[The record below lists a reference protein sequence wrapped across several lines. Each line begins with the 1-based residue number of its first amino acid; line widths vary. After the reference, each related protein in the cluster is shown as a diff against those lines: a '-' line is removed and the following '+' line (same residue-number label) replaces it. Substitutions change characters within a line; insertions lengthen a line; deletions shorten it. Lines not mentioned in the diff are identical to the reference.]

1 MTTRSFATAVVF
13 FLRLVTVV
21 VLSSYFLLSS
31 SYSSSSS
38 SYEIKPKF
46 WKYKS
51 RYNIGYEVATAITT
65 ATNNN
70 NKDNDEEELQAQAH
84 EHEHEHDDDEV
95 VQQQPILLLNGFGVG
110 SFHQHRLIHELF
122 DNNNNHS
129 NHTDDDSDDDDNIS
143 GDNDAVQ
150 QQYQQQQQQQQQRKS
165 RRKKKKHTTAGTV
178 IYGIDYLG
186 QGRSWPIHCR
196 DGFGENEQDLQYSAN
211 TYVINMMSKLHLFV
225 CIFLSSCTRHSS

>member
-13 FLRLVTVV
+13 FLRILTVV

-70 NKDNDEEELQAQAH
+70 NKDNDEEELQA
-84 EHEHEHDDDEV
+84 HEHEHDDDEV

-129 NHTDDDSDDDDNIS
+129 NHTVDDSDDDDNNS

-150 QQYQQQQQQQQQRKS
+150 QQYQQEQQQQRKS
-165 RRKKKKHTTAGTV
+165 RRKRKKHTTAGTV

-211 TYVINMMSKLHLFV
+211 TYVINMSKLHLFV

>member
-70 NKDNDEEELQAQAH
+70 NKDNDEEELQAQA
-84 EHEHEHDDDEV
+84 HEHEHDDDEV

-211 TYVINMMSKLHLFV
+211 TYVNMSKLHLFV